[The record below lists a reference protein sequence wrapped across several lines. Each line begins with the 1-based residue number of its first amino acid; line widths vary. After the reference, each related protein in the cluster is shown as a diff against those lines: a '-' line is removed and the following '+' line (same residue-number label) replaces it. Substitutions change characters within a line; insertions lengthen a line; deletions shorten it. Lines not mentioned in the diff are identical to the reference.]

1 MKKAFKSLTSYFS
14 KTEIT
19 LWCVSVALILV
30 SYCVFHNGGPLKL
43 AASLIGVTSLIFN
56 AKGNPIGQIL
66 IIIFSVLYGII
77 SLQCAYYGEMITYLG
92 MSAPMAVCSFV
103 SWIRNPYKGNK
114 AQVKINKIKR
124 NDVIYMVCLT
134 VIVTAVFYF
143 ILSALNTANI
153 VPSTISVATSFAA
166 VYLTFRRSAYY
177 ALAYAANDIVLI
189 VLWVMIAL
197 NDISYFSVII
207 CFVVF
212 LVNDLYA
219 FINWQRMQKRQQNGL

>member
-1 MKKAFKSLTSYFS
+1 MNKALTRITAYFS
-14 KTEIT
+14 KAELA
-19 LWCVSVALILV
+19 LWCVSVTIILV
-30 SYCVFHNGGPLKL
+30 SFFIFRNGGIIKL

-92 MSAPMAVCSFV
+92 MSAPMAVCAFIA
-103 SWIRNPYKGNK
+103 WIKHPYNGSK
-114 AQVKINKIKR
+114 AQVEVNHIKAKE
-124 NDVIYMVCLT
+124 VVFMFVLT
-134 VIVTAVFYF
+134 GLVTFAFYF
-143 ILSALNTANI
+143 ILSALNTASI

-189 VLWVMIAL
+189 VLWIIASL

-212 LVNDLYA
+212 LVNDIYG
-219 FINWQRMQKRQQNGL
+219 FVSWQKMHRRQLRHD

>member
-1 MKKAFKSLTSYFS
+1 MKKALTKITSYFS
-14 KTEIT
+14 KAELA
-19 LWCVSVALILV
+19 LWCISVAIILI
-30 SYCVFHNGGPLKL
+30 SYCVFNNGGIIKL

-92 MSAPMAVCSFV
+92 MSAPMAVCAFIA
-103 SWIRNPYKGNK
+103 WIKHPYNGSK
-114 AQVKINKIKR
+114 AQVEVNRIKAKEILFMF
-124 NDVIYMVCLT
+124 VLT
-134 VIVTAVFYF
+134 GLITFAFYF
-143 ILSALNTANI
+143 ILSALNTASI
-153 VPSTISVATSFAA
+153 IPSTISVATSFAA

-177 ALAYAANDIVLI
+177 ALAYAANDVVLI
-189 VLWVMIAL
+189 VLWIIASL

-212 LVNDLYA
+212 LVNDIYG
-219 FINWQRMQKRQQNGL
+219 FISWQRMHKRQLQHG